1 MIRAAP
7 RATWALRS
15 LNFLGND
22 HRSVRARADDM
33 VGGRDDFSSLCYRW
47 RPPSRRAEPA
57 AALRDRRQ
65 GPLAMWWMCCLP
77 SGRAERGSRRQ
88 RAFRSCARTGARAAS
103 PAGALLPPRLE
114 PARLFVGRRLAN
126 AWWMSLPLRAACH
139 QGERNEARAADVRS
153 ARAHGP
159 GLAQLRL
166 LVRSCRRRLEVA
178 RLYSLSLA
186 LSLALFTK
194 PGSIH

>member
-1 MIRAAP
+1 MIWWAVVTIFHRY
-7 RATWALRS
+7 ATAGDR
-15 LNFLGND
+15 
-22 HRSVRARADDM
+22 
-33 VGGRDDFSSLCYRW
+33 
-47 RPPSRRAEPA
+47 PA
-57 AALRDRRQ
+57 AARSPQ
-65 GPLAMWWMCCLP
+65 
-77 SGRAERGSRRQ
+77 Q
-88 RAFRSCARTGARAAS
+88 RCGIDDKV
-103 PAGALLPPRLE
+103 LLPC
-114 PARLFVGRRLAN
+114 GGC
-126 AWWMSLPLRAACH
+126 AACH